1 MKIPPELI
9 DKIISEFDLSEEYD
23 RTIADTLK
31 SCALVAITF
40 VRHCQKRQFAKISV
54 RDYERITGHRDEGLS
69 FSPHIGSIMLSQRLS
84 FLLSCSPRIA
94 DYVRTLDLCYN
105 ASTTEANFMPQILSA
120 VTVALDTLILTD
132 HFCGSFPD
140 DPDTIS
146 VFSLPSLRRVELCRY
161 QFANPSKLES
171 LLSKAKCLK
180 EFTLRAINFEQD
192 FDSVDND
199 VGGPQKVD
207 RATEVKLEKLS
218 VVELTSLVINSMLNS
233 FTTADIR
240 QLKALAIHNSPFV
253 SLLRANTPSIQKLKI
268 KKAHAMS
275 YASDVPNPRM
285 MAGKNYLDHLDLE
298 VNEIDAVVTL
308 IPLLGDLENLTAL
321 KIIRITLNC
330 SLNRDGISEDEEE
343 WEQLDALLKRLCSGV
358 QVEIHATFDL
368 LDIDTDYVDA
378 VKKQLPLLSSRHCMC
393 ITIHVVTLC
402 IRLNKMG
409 HPDSL
414 LRFQRSTR

>member
-1 MKIPPELI
+1 MKIPQELI

-31 SCALVAITF
+31 SCALVAIPF
-40 VRHCQKRQFAKISV
+40 VRHCQKRLFAKISV
-54 RDYERITGHRDEGLS
+54 RDYERNTGHRDEGLS

-84 FLLSCSPRIA
+84 VLLSCSPHIA
-94 DYVRTLDLCYN
+94 DYVHTLDLCYN

-120 VTVALDTLILTD
+120 VTALDTLILTD

-180 EFTLRAINFEQD
+180 ELTLRAIGFEED

-199 VGGPQKVD
+199 VGGPQLVD
-207 RATEVKLEKLS
+207 RATEVKLEKLT
-218 VVELTSLVINSMLNS
+218 VVELTGLVINSMLNS
-233 FTTADIR
+233 FTTVDIR
-240 QLKALAIHNSPFV
+240 QLKGLAIHNSPFAG
-253 SLLRANTPSIQKLKI
+253 LLRANAPSVQKLKM

-275 YASDVPNPRM
+275 YALDVPNPQM

-321 KIIRITLNC
+321 KTIRITLNR
-330 SLNRDGISEDEEE
+330 SLDGDSISEDEEE

-358 QVEIHATFDL
+358 QVEIYAAFDL
-368 LDIDTDYVDA
+368 LDIDTDYVGA
-378 VKKQLPLLSSRHCMC
+378 VKKQLPLLSSRG
-393 ITIHVVTLC
+393 TLHVYHNPRC
-402 IRLNKMG
+402 GM
-409 HPDSL
+409 HS
-414 LRFQRSTR
+414 SE